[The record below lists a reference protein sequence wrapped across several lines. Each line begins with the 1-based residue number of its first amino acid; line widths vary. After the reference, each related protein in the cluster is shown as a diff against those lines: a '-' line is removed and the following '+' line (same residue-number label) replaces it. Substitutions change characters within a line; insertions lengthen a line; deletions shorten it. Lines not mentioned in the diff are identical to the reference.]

1 MLVSRRPHVRLS
13 AIATAVLALE
23 AAGCGTASS
32 CPDPRPRT
40 SDFVGAVK
48 GPDLENAR
56 EDGETDADRCELACR
71 VVAEEELDDIM
82 KCEAVGPEADPEH
95 PWAEGVDE
103 ITVTCTATYTPEQFC
118 TGRRPQGH
126 REAEIVVQSRADWF
140 AVHAHL
146 ERAAVTAFR
155 ELAEWLDRQGAA
167 ASLVARCRDAA
178 ADEVRHADA
187 LDALA
192 RRDGADVPLPRADPP
207 VDDLFAVACHNAVEG
222 CVSEAFA
229 AVVAAHQAG
238 HARSLE
244 LRALFSRLAADELR
258 HGQLAW
264 DLHAWLWD
272 RLTPAQRAAVAEL
285 QARALAG
292 LPQSS
297 RRAAA
302 ATPRELGWPG
312 PDHAARMAELFAD
325 RLRAAAGLAA

>member
-1 MLVSRRPHVRLS
+1 MLISRRPHVRLS

-23 AAGCGTASS
+23 AAGCGIGSK
-32 CPDPRPRT
+32 CPDNDPET
-40 SDFVGAVK
+40 GAFQGVVK
-48 GPDLENAR
+48 GPDLANAR
-56 EDGETDADRCELACR
+56 KDGNTDAERCEAACR
-71 VVAEEELDDIM
+71 VVADEELDEIVT
-82 KCEAVGPEADPEH
+82 CEVIGPADDPDH
-95 PWAEGVDE
+95 PWAEGVE
-103 ITVTCTATYTPEQFC
+103 ELTVTCTATFTPHQFC

-126 REAEIVVQSRADWF
+126 HEADIVVQSRPAWF

-155 ELAEWLDRQGAA
+155 ELAEWLAVRGAP
-167 ASLVARCRDAA
+167 ASLVARCREAA

-187 LDALA
+187 LEALA
-192 RRDGADVPLPRADPP
+192 RRDGAEVPPARADPP
-207 VDDLFAVACHNAVEG
+207 ADDLFAVACHNAVEG

-229 AVVAAHQAG
+229 AIVAAHQAG

-272 RLTPAQRAAVAEL
+272 QLTSAQQTALAEL
-285 QARALAG
+285 QARALAD
-292 LPQSS
+292 LPVSS

-312 PDHAARMAELFAD
+312 PDHAARMAELFAG

>member
-1 MLVSRRPHVRLS
+1 MIIARRPHVRLS

-23 AAGCGTASS
+23 AAGCG
-32 CPDPRPRT
+32 CPDADSKET
-40 SDFVGAVK
+40 GKFEGVVK
-48 GPDLENAR
+48 GPDLKNAR
-56 EDGETDADRCELACR
+56 EDGKSDADRCEAACR
-71 VVAEEELDDIM
+71 VVAGEELDDVET
-82 KCEAVGPEADPEH
+82 CDAVGPADAPER
-95 PWAEGVDE
+95 PWAEGVE
-103 ITVTCTATYTPEQFC
+103 QITVTCTATYTLHQFC

-126 REAEIVVQSRADWF
+126 QEADIAVQSRADWF

-155 ELAEWLDRQGAA
+155 ELAEWLTGRGAPA
-167 ASLVARCRDAA
+167 GLAARCRDAA
-178 ADEVRHADA
+178 ADEVRHANA
-187 LDALA
+187 LEALA
-192 RRDGADVPLPRADPP
+192 RRDGAEVPLPRADPP

-229 AVVAAHQAG
+229 AVVAAHQAA

-244 LRALFSRLAADELR
+244 LRVLFTRIAADELR

-272 RLTPAQRAAVAEL
+272 RLTPAQQTAVAAL
-285 QARALAG
+285 QARALLD
-292 LPQSS
+292 LPANS

-312 PDHAARMAELFAD
+312 PDHAARMAQLFAR
-325 RLRAAAGLAA
+325 RLRDAAGLAA